1 MSLVIW
7 GLVVMGVCASPLK
20 GWIANMIL
28 AVAGIAL
35 MLNVCIG
42 IALASPSE
50 WKCTLHGAGMK
61 TVCKAK

>member
-1 MSLVIW
+1 MGIIFW
-7 GLVVMGVCASPLK
+7 GVVVMGTCAFVNNAR
-20 GWIANMIL
+20 IAKPIL

-35 MLNVCIG
+35 VLNVSM
-42 IALASPSE
+42 AFASGSP

>member
-1 MSLVIW
+1 MGIIFW
-7 GLVVMGVCASPLK
+7 GLVVMGTCAFINNVR
-20 GWIANMIL
+20 IAKPVL

-35 MLNVCIG
+35 VLNVS
-42 IALASPSE
+42 LAFASGSE